1 MAAAI
6 DSGCRQMNGGGGIP
20 VAAIP
25 ARDGMRHAQPG
36 GAPPGAGIRSAARQ
50 VYMNA
55 VRGGPMDGLGKYSEE
70 GNKIA
75 AERLRKLIDYH
86 ISKLSDED
94 KEWVDKVMAMN
105 EEDARRA
112 ISQRR
117 VQRLFEEGN
126 RRDYEHFLG
135 QIP

>member
-1 MAAAI
+1 
-6 DSGCRQMNGGGGIP
+6 
-20 VAAIP
+20 
-25 ARDGMRHAQPG
+25 
-36 GAPPGAGIRSAARQ
+36 
-50 VYMNA
+50 
-55 VRGGPMDGLGKYSEE
+55 MDGLGRYSEE
-70 GNKIA
+70 GNKLA

-94 KEWVDKVMAMN
+94 KEWVDRVVAMN

-117 VQRLFEEGN
+117 VQRMFEEGN

>member
-1 MAAAI
+1 
-6 DSGCRQMNGGGGIP
+6 
-20 VAAIP
+20 
-25 ARDGMRHAQPG
+25 
-36 GAPPGAGIRSAARQ
+36 
-50 VYMNA
+50 MNA

-70 GNKIA
+70 DNKIA
-75 AERLRKLIDYH
+75 AERLRELIDYH

-112 ISQRR
+112 ISQRSI
-117 VQRLFEEGN
+117 QRLFEEGN

>member
-1 MAAAI
+1 
-6 DSGCRQMNGGGGIP
+6 
-20 VAAIP
+20 
-25 ARDGMRHAQPG
+25 
-36 GAPPGAGIRSAARQ
+36 
-50 VYMNA
+50 MNA

-75 AERLRKLIDYH
+75 AERLRELIDYH